1 MVVQLPNDFTKQSHV
16 TTIVSKGRKSI
27 TPVLLSH
34 TSVNSL
40 ELLEMSVVQLM
51 CCRQQSCRE
60 F

>member
-1 MVVQLPNDFTKQSHV
+1 MVVWLQNYFPKQSHV
-16 TTIVSKGRKSI
+16 STITSKGEKN

-40 ELLEMSVVQLM
+40 ELVEMSVVQLM
-51 CCRQQSCRE
+51 YCRQQSCRE

>member
-16 TTIVSKGRKSI
+16 TTINSTGGKN

-40 ELLEMSVVQLM
+40 EP
-51 CCRQQSCRE
+51 
-60 F
+60 